1 MNATR
6 SRFVLLRVGALGAGA
21 ALLLLAACEAK
32 VPTAADVASLDVAR
46 AEKSAAEAG
55 WMRTPAGNTTDF
67 FVNGV
72 KVTAETARS
81 MESKNIGS
89 VEVVKS
95 ERTGGRDTIFVTT
108 LDRMPRVERVVAGS
122 ASKSDAERS
131 LLPQKV
137 LLDSM
142 EHAVAHADGE
152 LAMVRVTGQ
161 GTLTPDSK
169 PRVMLRT
176 PAGTAGD
183 PMFMIDG
190 RKVSSTEF
198 GAMRGDDIASVSVYK
213 GEQALRFSS
222 DPAARNGVIVVKTKA
237 AAKAN

>member
-1 MNATR
+1 
-6 SRFVLLRVGALGAGA
+6 
-21 ALLLLAACEAK
+21 
-32 VPTAADVASLDVAR
+32 
-46 AEKSAAEAG
+46 
-55 WMRTPAGNTTDF
+55 
-67 FVNGV
+67 
-72 KVTAETARS
+72 
-81 MESKNIGS
+81 
-89 VEVVKS
+89 
-95 ERTGGRDTIFVTT
+95 
-108 LDRMPRVERVVAGS
+108 
-122 ASKSDAERS
+122 
-131 LLPQKV
+131 
-137 LLDSM
+137 M